1 MKRKLN
7 VISESWWVLCN
18 QDWRVGETGGRRRR
32 RNRRGVHSA
41 LIFPTLGHSKVL
53 QQQRVGSLEFLL
65 KQHLVIKIRLEN

>member
-32 RNRRGVHSA
+32 RNRRGVQECTDISNTWSQQCA
-41 LIFPTLGHSKVL
+41 AAAASRQPGIF
-53 QQQRVGSLEFLL
+53 
-65 KQHLVIKIRLEN
+65 IKTTFGDKN